1 MVKVKLKETY
11 INDFLTTTS
20 GEVFYRKNNSLGKDE
35 SVKEIS
41 LDVKENEVLVS
52 QGILVLASK
61 KADEENQKK
70 ADEEKQKKAD
80 EEKQKKADE
89 EKQKKANEEK
99 QKKADEEKMKKEI
112 SKPITTIKENKPKNV
127 IDNKLD
133 TKDRDA
139 DDIKNN

>member
-1 MVKVKLKETY
+1 MNNMVKVKLKETY

-80 EEKQKKADE
+80 EEKQKKA
-89 EKQKKANEEK
+89 NEEK